1 MTGPSH
7 KDRDAVA
14 RRRLARVPAAAEPEV
29 LAVVA
34 ELARRLDARSTEIA
48 REMSVMMAHEID
60 QLDNDANLIE
70 MLEASV
76 QGNVTTIIHVL
87 ANDIPIDHLQPTTA
101 AVEYALRLAQRD
113 VPSNSLVRAYHM
125 GQGDLMRICHD
136 EVSALDIPARLT
148 LAVLKHTSDV
158 VYSYIDWIT
167 LYVFDAYEQER
178 SRWINAQGNLH
189 SAAIHALLSGTGSD
203 TGSFESETGY
213 RLDQNHIAV
222 VAWSTWD
229 ADALGFNALDR
240 LVRDLGAA
248 AGADKS
254 VIVTAIDRRTVWAWL
269 PFGRRVPAPDLQVLS
284 ASVPLDGGTRV
295 AIGLPGNGMSGF
307 KRSHEQARAA
317 YSVATV
323 PDTPGR
329 PLVSFGDRGIAVVSL
344 LSDNLDATKSWVWEV
359 LGPLAADTP
368 GAASLRTTL
377 SVYFANGESHLHT
390 ANQMNLH
397 RNTVKYR
404 INKALGD
411 PVIVGR
417 DKLDLALALQVC
429 ELLGRSVLRPPG

>member
-1 MTGPSH
+1 MSSPP
-7 KDRDAVA
+7 KDRGAGA
-14 RRRLARVPAAAEPEV
+14 IRRLARVPAAAEPEV

-34 ELARRLDARSTEIA
+34 EVARRLDVRAADIA
-48 REMSVMMAHEID
+48 RAMAIMMAHEID
-60 QLDNDANLIE
+60 QLDADANLVE

-136 EVSALDIPARLT
+136 EVSALDISSHLT
-148 LAVLKHTSDV
+148 SAVLKHISDV

-189 SAAIHALLSGTGSD
+189 SAAIHALLSGNSTD
-203 TGSFESETGY
+203 VTAFESETGY
-213 RLDQNHIAV
+213 RLGQNHLALII
-222 VAWSTWD
+222 WSTRD
-229 ADALGFNALDR
+229 ADVLGINSLDR
-240 LVRDLGAA
+240 LVHDLGSAA
-248 AGADKS
+248 SADKPP
-254 VIVTAIDRRTVWAWL
+254 IITAIDRRTVWAWL
-269 PFGRRVPAPDLQVLS
+269 PFGRRVPAPDSETLS
-284 ASVPLDGGTRV
+284 VSMPLDSGTRV
-295 AIGLPGNGMSGF
+295 AIGLPGAGVDGF
-307 KRSHEQARAA
+307 IRSHEQARAA
-317 YSVATV
+317 YSVAAV
-323 PDTPGR
+323 PDTPQR
-329 PLVSFGDRGIAVVSL
+329 PVVSFGDRGVAVVSL
-344 LSDNLDATKSWVWEV
+344 LSQNPESTKAWVWEV
-359 LGPLAADTP
+359 LGPLAGDTP
-368 GAASLRTTL
+368 AAASLRTTL
-377 SVYFANGESHLHT
+377 SVYFAHGESHLHT
-390 ANQMNLH
+390 ANHMNLH

-411 PVIVGR
+411 PVAAGR

-429 ELLGRSVLRPPG
+429 ELLGRSVLRPTR